1 MVEQPLNK
9 FLILFEKKK
18 KEKEPKNK
26 QNMRCFQIYALDD
39 KVSTE
44 NIRWLFRHFEK
55 GASSTHALVNWNYLK
70 TLTI

>member
-1 MVEQPLNK
+1 MVGQPLNK

-18 KEKEPKNK
+18 KREKQKNK

-44 NIRWLFRHFEK
+44 NIR
-55 GASSTHALVNWNYLK
+55 
-70 TLTI
+70 

>member
-1 MVEQPLNK
+1 MVGQPLNK

-44 NIRWLFRHFEK
+44 NIR
-55 GASSTHALVNWNYLK
+55 
-70 TLTI
+70 